1 MMDQRDLLSAL
12 LKEMAKAVRDMSDDD
27 LAALR
32 NGEVRIQLTPTEK
45 AANTKKE
52 PLRDFHPS
60 GIVASLRQADTF
72 DAGLTILERECATKE
87 HLIRLAR
94 EIDIPAE
101 KRDTVERLRERI
113 VDATIGFR
121 LRSQAIQSSRP

>member
-1 MMDQRDLLSAL
+1 MMEQRDLLSAL

-32 NGEVRIQLTPTEK
+32 NGELRIQLTAVEKPTSG
-45 AANTKKE
+45 KKE
-52 PLRDFHPS
+52 ALRDFHPDS
-60 GIVASLRQADTF
+60 IVDTLRQADTF
-72 DAGLTILERECATKE
+72 DAGLAILERECATKE
-87 HLIRLAR
+87 HLLRLAR
-94 EIDIPAE
+94 ELDVPAE

>member
-1 MMDQRDLLSAL
+1 MDQRDLLSAL
-12 LKEMAKAVRDMSDDD
+12 LKEMAKAVRDMSDED

-32 NGEVRIQLTPTEK
+32 NGELRIQLTPTEK
-45 AANTKKE
+45 SASSKKE
-52 PLRDFHPS
+52 PLHDFHPNS
-60 GIVASLRQADTF
+60 IVDSLRQADAF
-72 DAGLTILERECATKE
+72 GAGLAILERECATKE
-87 HLIRLAR
+87 HLLRLAR
-94 EIDIPAE
+94 ELDLPAE

>member
-1 MMDQRDLLSAL
+1 MDQRDLLSAL

-27 LAALR
+27 LTALR
-32 NGEVRIQLTPTEK
+32 NGELRIQLASAEK
-45 AANTKKE
+45 AVSHKKE
-52 PLRDFHPS
+52 PLRDFRPD
-60 GIVASLRQADTF
+60 IVVDSLRQADTF
-72 DAGLTILERECATKE
+72 DAGLAILERECSTKE

-94 EIDIPAE
+94 EIDVPAE

-121 LRSQAIQSSRP
+121 LRSQAIQSSKP

>member
-1 MMDQRDLLSAL
+1 MDQRDLLSAL
-12 LKEMAKAVRDMSDDD
+12 LKEMAKAVRDMSDED

-32 NGEVRIQLTPTEK
+32 NGDVRIQLTAVEK
-45 AANTKKE
+45 AASGKKE
-52 PLRDFHPS
+52 TLRDFHPDS
-60 GIVASLRQADTF
+60 IVTSLREADTF
-72 DAGLTILERECATKE
+72 DAGLAILERECSTKE

-94 EIDIPAE
+94 EIDVPAE